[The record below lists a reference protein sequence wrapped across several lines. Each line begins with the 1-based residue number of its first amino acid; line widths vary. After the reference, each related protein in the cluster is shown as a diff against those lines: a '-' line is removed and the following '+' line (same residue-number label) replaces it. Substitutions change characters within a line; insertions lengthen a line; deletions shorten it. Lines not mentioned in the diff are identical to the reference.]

1 MYIRTITNVCIQDHR
16 NIPNRWHM
24 RIILNVC
31 MCTVCFS
38 HGQLEIDNVATAA
51 PYSTTLYNFQLLRY
65 FLTYA
70 MCDRV
75 LQTDRPCRR
84 RMYPSLVLA
93 EQLKGKYQRTCA
105 CFKAQVLHLFSTCS
119 NIMNFLNTELLR
131 YFFPFVLI

>member
-1 MYIRTITNVCIQDHR
+1 MCVYKTTEISLISGIRELSLMCVCVLCVFLMY
-16 NIPNRWHM
+16 
-24 RIILNVC
+24 
-31 MCTVCFS
+31 
-38 HGQLEIDNVATAA
+38 NVAIAA
-51 PYSTTLYNFQLLRY
+51 LYFTTLYNFQLLRY

-70 MCDRV
+70 MCVRV

-105 CFKAQVLHLFSTCS
+105 CLKAQVLHLFSTCS